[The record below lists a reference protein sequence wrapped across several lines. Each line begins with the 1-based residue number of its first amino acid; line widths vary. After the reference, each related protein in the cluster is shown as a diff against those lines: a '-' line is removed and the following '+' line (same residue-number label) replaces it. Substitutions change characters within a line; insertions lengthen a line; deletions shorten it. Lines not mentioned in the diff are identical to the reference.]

1 MGVGLTMSL
10 ITTQEELKA
19 TLPTSTIKNIGTY
32 AALLERA
39 EDTHLR
45 PILGDNLYAYIVE
58 QYKREG
64 EDRDTTLL
72 PLCQSVAL
80 YTMMSDNIDIFAVS
94 FNGGNGVAVVSTDG
108 YQPADEKEKKAAAAG
123 YWRSAMRDIDRLLG
137 ILEKDARSLES
148 RYAAM
153 WKESEYFY
161 LQGDLLISTAKEA
174 LRYVRSSEQPYSR
187 VDFVKQLGDLRFAQ
201 MATISMAIGEE
212 WLQWLVRYDRMS
224 PEDRKASKAS
234 HPHICTALEYLRQ
247 TLMCA
252 ARHRRSGKPADEQ
265 DANLSLFRARE
276 YMQKHQEEMGE
287 VFKTSPLYI
296 DPTPAIPE
304 RGGSGC
310 RKTKESIYNT
320 GEAAVF
326 TPFPM

>member
-1 MGVGLTMSL
+1 MSL
-10 ITTQEELKA
+10 IKTQEELKA
-19 TLPTSTIKNIGTY
+19 LMPTSALKNIATY
-32 AALLERA
+32 ATLIERA
-39 EDTHLR
+39 EDAHLR
-45 PILGDNLYAYIVE
+45 PLLGDSLYEYVVE
-58 QYKREG
+58 NYKNDNDNEG
-64 EDRDTTLL
+64 ERDTTLL
-72 PLCQSVAL
+72 PLCQSIAL
-80 YTMMSDNIDIFAVS
+80 YTMVADNIGIFAVS
-94 FNGGNGVAVVSTDG
+94 FNGGSGVATVSAEG
-108 YQPADEKEKKAAAAG
+108 YQPADEKEKKAL
-123 YWRSAMRDIDRLLG
+123 SADLWHNALRDTDRLLD
-137 ILEKDARSLES
+137 ILEKDARSAKP
-148 RYAAM
+148 RYADM

-187 VDFVKQLGDLRFAQ
+187 VDFVKQLGDLRFSQ

-212 WLQWLVRYDRMS
+212 WLEWLVRYDRMS
-224 PEDRKASKAS
+224 PKDRETSKAS

-287 VFKTSPLYI
+287 VFKTSPLYHEVNENE
-296 DPTPAIPE
+296 DE
-304 RGGSGC
+304 NKSRC
-310 RKTKESIYNT
+310 RNTKASIYNT